1 MDDTL
6 SLLAQKIN
14 AGTVVCLAE
23 EYDPKRKEA
32 SIVAKAN
39 GQKPIAEKIFGDA
52 ENESNVQSLI
62 ALQPRY
68 LYLKGY
74 VRNNNKLFIRIY
86 RILRSRIQE
95 GVPIVEVRMFNRFS
109 RGRWLIPLFD
119 WLNPVVEA
127 LKDKLL
133 NPDNLTV
140 YAHSPEEKK
149 RYVKKRKLY
158 KKPPVR

>member
-14 AGTVVCLAE
+14 SGTMVCLAE
-23 EYDPKRKEA
+23 EYNPELREA

-39 GQKPIAEKIFGDA
+39 GQKPIAEKIFADA
-52 ENESNVQSLI
+52 ENESNVQALI
-62 ALQPRY
+62 TLRPRY

-74 VRNNNKLFIRIY
+74 VHNNNKLFIRIY
-86 RILRSRIQE
+86 RIIRFRVQQ
-95 GVPIVEVRMFNRFS
+95 GVPIVEVRMFNRYS

-127 LKDKLL
+127 MKDKLL

-140 YAHSPEEKK
+140 YAYPPEEKK

>member
-1 MDDTL
+1 MQKL

-23 EYDPKRKEA
+23 EYNSERREA

-39 GQKPIAEKIFGDA
+39 GQKPIAEKIFGKA
-52 ENESNVQSLI
+52 ESESNAQALI
-62 ALQPRY
+62 ALRPRY

-86 RILRSRIQE
+86 RIIRFRIQE
-95 GVPIVEVRMFNRFS
+95 EVPIVEVRMFNRFS
-109 RGRWLIPLFD
+109 RGRWLIPLFV
-119 WLNPVVEA
+119 WLNPAVEA

-133 NPDNLTV
+133 NPDNLAV